1 MPLALLAMVGVGDNS
16 AMWAS
21 LFTRAAMDTVE
32 PGMKTSW
39 VVLPYFSKKP
49 ASLATHRG
57 AVLPV
62 SLAVVKFMSAAGADT
77 GAIDSSDKK
86 ITMARYFIR
95 CLCYISAAGN
105 QPLYLIKPR
114 KYSICSASVP
124 RRALPQADF

>member
-62 SLAVVKFMSAAGADT
+62 SLAVLKLMSAAEAGPRVT
-77 GAIDSSDKK
+77 ISIHRK
-86 ITMARYFIR
+86 IKMVVGFI
-95 CLCYISAAGN
+95 
-105 QPLYLIKPR
+105 K
-114 KYSICSASVP
+114 
-124 RRALPQADF
+124 LPC

>member
-1 MPLALLAMVGVGDNS
+1 MPLALLAMVGVGESS

-21 LFTRAAMDTVE
+21 LFRRAAIDTVE

-62 SLAVVKFMSAAGADT
+62 SLAVVKFISAADADT
-77 GAIDSSDKK
+77 GTLSNINESIKVAV
-86 ITMARYFIR
+86 YFIR
-95 CLCYISAAGN
+95 LFRRRRKPTLVLDQTAQIFDLPRMARVAVNDAGE
-105 QPLYLIKPR
+105 P
-114 KYSICSASVP
+114 
-124 RRALPQADF
+124 DT